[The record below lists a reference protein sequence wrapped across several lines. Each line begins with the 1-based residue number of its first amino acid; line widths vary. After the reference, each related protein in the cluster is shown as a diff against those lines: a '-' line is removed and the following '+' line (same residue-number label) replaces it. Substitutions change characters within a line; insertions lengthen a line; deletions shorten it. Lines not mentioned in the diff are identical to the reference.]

1 MAFELTEMRKKIF
14 KIMAQVGDLTTGQ
27 DQVEQYV
34 SFLNALH
41 TLAER
46 TDALYTQNEQGVY
59 PTITDANLGELRD
72 AYRQVQREGAAL
84 AGGGEGPVGQQ
95 MAAIATEVLTLAN
108 QDMTAL
114 EVVDVKAGITLPE
127 VIANART
134 LTVDV
139 GNQEFEISSGHMSN
153 RIPLTIE
160 TDDGTTVEGFFTETN
175 YVDTKKNLQQAVR
188 DLTEQF
194 PDYKP
199 ILDAIRNASDR
210 ELMRYGFEP
219 LQDQIDDDNQG
230 MSTDEI
236 REDAKNQY
244 KERLGNSFHLPT
256 DVLDNLASREDFL
269 QFTETISQKIQPLI
283 LTKKC
288 YTDAGHWLGL
298 PEGVNIDKRNAAMS
312 SVSAFLGKPDLLANA
327 RPMVVMKDGK
337 AIAGTFMEKAPGVD
351 PIHIK
356 WGEEQIKDY
365 TIDNFDNP
373 GIFDDI
379 AGIQVI
385 DYICGNVDR
394 HPGNFILNFD
404 PYTNKLVKIT
414 GIDNDLSFGV
424 QEANRTFVDVG
435 NKLVAPAQMMAIG
448 EEMAIKVLAMTKD
461 TLSFTLS
468 GYGLSQAEIDAAWDR
483 TEMMKQE
490 IRRGMDHY
498 ANVETGKLDQD
509 YLRVIKKEEWSN
521 YQLQQFTKEDNQFR
535 AFANL
540 GSYLKKRD
548 QYHEVEQNLKRRA
561 DKILGIKPN
570 VRNENDAQKV
580 TIAKPISN
588 GMMKDGIPVDRYG
601 IKSPETMRI
610 TIAPNETIH
619 RVGGFMSRR
628 IPLEFQQEQQT
639 MRGFFTESNLLD
651 RRHTVNRILDRCVEE
666 NPRYAKELE
675 AMRNYYL
682 SDPDTLMTRVF
693 DSRRFPYEDWGFTPQ
708 QAGTL
713 RKDEDFVKMVRS
725 VASELSSS
733 NAHRAEYVDS
743 LWAMDGSS
751 VERRNVAMSKVGD
764 LLGTPDLL
772 ARSTTMQ
779 MQVGDRIVHGVVTE
793 AAKGIERSLVK
804 AGDPVLNYGEEVFDQ
819 GPALRSLAEL
829 QIIDYI
835 CMNVDRHGGNM
846 LYQFSDDKPP
856 RFLGVTGI
864 DNDLS
869 FGARNPKPNESMLQE
884 TPLDAIDLVSERM
897 AEKLRNLT
905 PEDLEQTLKDQGIGK
920 ASILAAQERLAR
932 IQTRID
938 SGKIRVVPDAEWNTM
953 KLVDLAKEKT
963 IFATVHNTFTVD
975 IPQLVQQQARDPKMA
990 KDIQYTKANR
1000 VEAFSEDV
1008 IGKQNEKVVFQETQA
1023 DFEQQMQ
1030 EQVKQLNAAE
1040 VKTNAQLLHLIR
1052 EGTQNIYQ
1060 ALDAADP
1067 MLMRSS
1073 VHFRNMKKAAKELK
1087 TKTAQL
1093 EASLQQGEQP
1103 TAEQMENLVY
1113 DLSDLNAKCAVYVDY
1128 KLDQKDGVEES
1139 FNQIEQRRVAS
1150 ARNCSEIANRLMGAY
1165 RTNEPLAHLK
1175 HHAYGT
1181 IQRELASI
1189 QETIDAAGKSLEDV
1203 QDMAA
1208 TMIYYKAIG
1217 ASKNKLGD
1225 KITSVLLPEAK
1236 QQAIDQIKQSLGFQD
1251 LIHANNKDALIALAR
1266 DGVGDKLYKTF
1277 LMKSAAHAPAKPQQ
1291 VQQQAQK
1298 QNQQPQMGGPG
1309 GH

>member
-1 MAFELTEMRKKIF
+1 MAFELTEMRKNIF
-14 KIMAQVGDLTTGQ
+14 KIIAQVGDLTTGRE
-27 DQVEQYV
+27 QVEMYV

-41 TLAER
+41 ILAER
-46 TDALYTQNEQGVY
+46 TDALYTQNESGKY
-59 PTITDANLGELRD
+59 PAITDANLNDLRD
-72 AYRQVQREGAAL
+72 AYREVQRQGAAI
-84 AGGGEGPVGQQ
+84 AAVKDGQVGHQ
-95 MAAIATEVLTLAN
+95 MAAIANNVLALAN
-108 QDMTAL
+108 QDMAAI
-114 EVVDVKAGITLPE
+114 EVVDVKNGITLPE

-139 GNQEFEISSGHMSN
+139 GDQEFEISSGHMSN

-199 ILDAIRNASDR
+199 ILDAIQNASDR

-219 LQDQIDDDNQG
+219 LKDLIDDDNQG

-283 LTKKC
+283 LTRNC

-356 WGEEQIKDY
+356 WGEEQIKNY

-373 GIFDDI
+373 DIFDDI

-424 QEANRTFVDVG
+424 QEAYRTFVDVG
-435 NKLVAPAQMMAIG
+435 NKWVAPAQMMVIG

-509 YLRVIKKEEWSN
+509 YLRVIKKEEWRN

-580 TIAKPISN
+580 TIAKPIGN
-588 GMMKDGIPVDRYG
+588 GMVQAGAKVDRYG
-601 IKSPETMRI
+601 VQSPETIRI
-610 TIAPNETIH
+610 TINPNEAIH
-619 RVGGFMSRR
+619 RVGGQFSRR
-628 IPLEFQQEQQT
+628 IPIAFEQEQHT
-639 MRGFFTESNLLD
+639 IRGFFTESNLLD
-651 RRHTVNRILDRCVEE
+651 RRHIVNRIMDRRAEE
-666 NPRYAKELE
+666 NPMYAKEIE
-675 AMRNYYL
+675 AMRNYML
-682 SDPDTLMTRVF
+682 SDVNNKPQLLF
-693 DSRRFPYEDWGFTPQ
+693 DAKSFPYEDLGFTPQ
-708 QAGTL
+708 HANEL
-713 RKDEDFVKMVRS
+713 RSNVAFCKTFNSIS
-725 VASELSSS
+725 VELATACS
-733 NAHRAEYVDS
+733 HREEYVTY
-743 LWAMDGSS
+743 LGAMDGSS

-764 LLGTPDLL
+764 LLGTPNLL

-779 MQVGDRIVHGVVTE
+779 VQLGNRIVSGVFTE
-793 AAKGIERSLVK
+793 AANGVDRNRVK
-804 AGDPVLNYGEEVFDQ
+804 AGDAVLNYGEDVFNQ

-829 QIIDYI
+829 QILDYI
-835 CMNVDRHGGNM
+835 CMNVDRHSGNM
-846 LYQFSDDKPP
+846 LYQFSDDNPP

-869 FGARNPKPNESMLQE
+869 FGARNPKPDETLMNE
-884 TPLDAIDLVSERM
+884 TPLNSIDMVSQRM
-897 AEKLRNLT
+897 AEKLQNLT

-920 ASILAAQERLAR
+920 ASIFAAQERLAHVQAR
-932 IQTRID
+932 IE
-938 SGKIRVVPDAEWNTM
+938 SGKIRVVPDDEWKTL
-953 KLVDLAKEKT
+953 KLADLAKEGT
-963 IFATVHNTFTVD
+963 IFATVHSTFTTEIQAFVRAQEQH
-975 IPQLVQQQARDPKMA
+975 PNLVQE
-990 KDIQYTKANR
+990 IQYTKANR
-1000 VEAFSEDV
+1000 VEQFQEEA
-1008 IGKQNEKVVFQETQA
+1008 IAKQNEMQA
-1023 DFEQQMQ
+1023 IHQTEEAFEKQMQ
-1030 EQVKQLNAAE
+1030 DKVKSFNATE
-1040 VKTNAQLLHLIR
+1040 VKSNEQLLHLIH
-1052 EGTQNIYQ
+1052 EGVQNIYRTI
-1060 ALDAADP
+1060 DAADP

-1087 TKTAQL
+1087 TQTTQL
-1093 EASLQQGEQP
+1093 ESNIQKGQMP
-1103 TAEQMENLVY
+1103 SKEQMENLVFY
-1113 DLSDLNAKCAVYVDY
+1113 LSDLNAKSVVYIDY
-1128 KLDQKDGVEES
+1128 KLDQKDGVEQS
-1139 FNQIEQRRVAS
+1139 FNQTERRRVGS
-1150 ARNCSEIANRLMGAY
+1150 ARNCSEIANRLMEVY
-1165 RTNEPLAHLK
+1165 RTNEPLSRLK
-1175 HHAYGT
+1175 RHAYET
-1181 IQRELASI
+1181 IQQEIATI
-1189 QETIDAAGKSLEDV
+1189 QDTIDAAGKSLEEV
-1203 QDMAA
+1203 QTMAA

-1217 ASKNKLGD
+1217 LSKNKIGD
-1225 KITSVLLPEAK
+1225 KITSTFLPETK
-1236 QQAIDQIKQSLGFQD
+1236 QQAVEQIKQSAGFQE
-1251 LIHANNKDALIALAR
+1251 LIRKNNQEALVALAR
-1266 DGVGDKLYKTF
+1266 DGVGDALYKSYI
-1277 LMKSAAHAPAKPQQ
+1277 KESAVHVADQPQQ
-1291 VQQQAQK
+1291 QQIEPPVEQENIV
-1298 QNQQPQMGGPG
+1298 NQPMVN
-1309 GH
+1309 